1 MKIAEYNQMM
11 AYLTRQGF
19 QSGTPKPKPGRTLE
33 DKLRTLKSVSQG
45 ISPESR
51 IRLLDY
57 FIQESLSKGEIT
69 EEQASGIY
77 DRLKEDKD
85 KIKKQIEDYET
96 GNFKD
101 PFRTEKPKSK
111 MQVVNLVDD
120 LEPGPLKDELQ
131 DKFDPLQETYEEYL
145 RRKGLGERP
154 FNAAYGGRANFADN
168 PLKNFNITTDLPFDL
183 NKPLGKTYDVGD
195 KSILKNLQSFDN
207 INPNLR
213 KNYISETELS
223 RILDAPGST
232 FQDQKYKNVGAYNKL
247 LNVLGEPVVGEKIP
261 GTVKNELYYDKT
273 NLTKDAIEF
282 IKNPKSRID
291 YTQKGKNVKG
301 TLVVNDENLKQ
312 LYIEKYNEGYGPK
325 HIMKIIDPNNK
336 LNVNQSK
343 YGSSVAEA
351 LIADNELIPRKGQ
364 SKAHKAYTDQKTKN
378 TDLVIEKI
386 GKIYDK
392 SPSGSLERI
401 AHVIAGGKNNFDRAS
416 PRQQTEFMNEAGLRS
431 YDFLQYLRG
440 ARPSV
445 DKNTNL
451 KIKNKDAILNVL
463 ENSKHP
469 IYGIIKEGDVRN
481 FKFAEQDAFF
491 GDKRN
496 THQYI
501 RRDINKLVNLQAS
514 GVGAK
519 NRFVIDEGPGLTTAL
534 KNGLTVLT
542 RFSNLFN
549 KKTNQAKIELDLK
562 LQLAY
567 PVVTNLDTG
576 KQKYTITEVDVEK
589 AKTHNIKGIT
599 EKDIGKVI
607 NKKDHP
613 FIKAYNK
620 YSKSFSNANK
630 VKTPIFEF
638 GNISDKIDLNNRRL
652 ITDEAAKE
660 LKKMNKTYGF
670 YMTNMGTD
678 LKLIEERLKE
688 KPLKK
693 SDFKKKAIV
702 FRKMRDSLQ
711 NIYNS
716 IPLKGLRV
724 GPSTAAAVLDYN
736 FFTNVMGV
744 PSTEAAL
751 GAATWFTKNKDAA
764 RRIGDSIIAVTSG
777 TQTVDEF
784 IKANGDLLT
793 EIAKASVESIPVSK
807 DDDVMSERLNE
818 MDQAMAVPSKT
829 KKAGGGP
836 VYGKYA
842 EQIAKLP

>member
-1 MKIAEYNQMM
+1 MKISEFNQMM
-11 AYLTRQGF
+11 AYV
-19 QSGTPKPKPGRTLE
+19 
-33 DKLRTLKSVSQG
+33 LR
-45 ISPESR
+45 PE
-51 IRLLDY
+51 
-57 FIQESLSKGEIT
+57 
-69 EEQASGIY
+69 
-77 DRLKEDKD
+77 
-85 KIKKQIEDYET
+85 
-96 GNFKD
+96 
-101 PFRTEKPKSK
+101 PK
-111 MQVVNLVDD
+111 MQVADLVDD
-120 LEPGPLKDELQ
+120 LEPGSLKDELLK
-131 DKFDPLQETYEEYL
+131 DFDPSQETYEEYL
-145 RRKGLGERP
+145 QRKNLERP
-154 FNAAYGGRANFADN
+154 FNMAEGGRINFADN
-168 PLKNFNITTDLPFDL
+168 PLQNFNIFTDLPFDL
-183 NKPLGKTYDVGD
+183 NKPLGRTYEVGD
-195 KSILKNLQSFDN
+195 KSILKNLQSFDD

-213 KNYISETELS
+213 KNYISETELAK
-223 RILDAPGST
+223 ILDAPGST
-232 FQDQKYKNVGAYNKL
+232 FQEQKYKNVGAYNKL
-247 LNVLGEPVVGEKIP
+247 LNILGKPVVGEKIP
-261 GTVKNELYYDKT
+261 GTVKKELYYDKT
-273 NLTKDAIEF
+273 NLTKDTIEF
-282 IKNPKSRID
+282 IKNPISRRD
-291 YTQKGKNVKG
+291 YTLKGKNIKG
-301 TLVVNDENLKQ
+301 ALVVNDKNLKQ
-312 LYIEKYNEGYGPK
+312 FYIEKYNEGYGPK

-336 LNVNQSK
+336 LNINQSK
-343 YGSSVAEA
+343 YGSQVAET
-351 LIADNELIPRKGQ
+351 LIANNEIIPRKGQ
-364 SKAHKAYTDQKTKN
+364 SKAHKAYTDQKVKN
-378 TDLVIEKI
+378 TDLIIEKI

-401 AHVIAGGKNNFDRAS
+401 AHVIAGGKNNFDKAS
-416 PRQQTEFMNEAGLRS
+416 PRQQTEFMTKAGLRS
-431 YDFLQYLRG
+431 FDFLQYLRG

-445 DKNTNL
+445 DENTNL

-469 IYGIIKEGDVRN
+469 VYKVIKEGDIRN

-501 RRDINKLVNLQAS
+501 RRDINKLVSLQAKN
-514 GVGAK
+514 VKAK

-589 AKTHNIKGIT
+589 AKTHKIKGIT

-607 NKKDHP
+607 DKKDHP

-620 YSKSFSNANK
+620 YSKSFSKARN

-638 GNISDKIDLNNRRL
+638 GNISDKIDLDNRRL

-670 YMTNMGTD
+670 YMSNMGTD

-693 SDFKKKAIV
+693 SDFSKKGIV
-702 FRKMRDSLQ
+702 FKKMRDSLQ
-711 NIYNS
+711 DVYNS

-744 PSTEAAL
+744 PSPEAAL
-751 GAATWFTKNKDAA
+751 GAATWFTKNKDTA
-764 RRIGDSIIAVTSG
+764 RRLGDAIIAITEGSLS
-777 TQTVDEF
+777 VDEF
-784 IKANGDLLT
+784 IKKNGNLLA
-793 EIAKASVESIPVSK
+793 EIAKASVESTPVSK
-807 DDDVMSERLNE
+807 DDDVMEERLKQ
-818 MDQAMAVPSKT
+818 MDEVMTVPDLDET
-829 KKAGGGP
+829 TAAPLYDFANGGRAGFKSG
-836 VYGKYA
+836 
-842 EQIAKLP
+842 EIALDDIGMQEYTEDYKI